1 MYLQPG
7 AIEQVT
13 VLRETEIGYMVG
25 FDDEDGYEEVFLHKN
40 EVAGEIEE
48 GDTID
53 VFLYLDHKERIAATM
68 KTPLITTSDW
78 NWVKVVEVI
87 PDLGVFVDIGVSK
100 DILIPADEFPIYT
113 PVWPEE
119 DDELYCTLKLTN
131 RGRLIALPA
140 RDSDMQEIIVD
151 ATPSMRNKNVNGR
164 VYRSLQVGSFVLT
177 DEHFRAFLHHTERK
191 EQVRIGERVTG
202 RIIDVKDDGTINI
215 SLLPRKEEGMEDD
228 ASQVYEYMESRG
240 GAMPFWD
247 KSHPEDIMERFNMS
261 KAAFK
266 RALGKLMKEGKVYQ
280 EEGWTYFKK

>member
-1 MYLQPG
+1 MYLQIG
-7 AIEQVT
+7 SIEQVT

-25 FDDEDGYEEVFLHKN
+25 NEEEEIFLHKN

-53 VFLYLDHKERIAATM
+53 VFLYLDHQNRISATM
-68 KTPLITTSDW
+68 KEPIITTYDW

-87 PDLGVFVDIGVSK
+87 PSLGVFVDIGMSK
-100 DILIPADEFPIYT
+100 DILIPADEFPIYM
-113 PVWPEE
+113 PVWPEVG
-119 DDELYCTLKLTN
+119 DELYCTLKLTN
-131 RGRLIALPA
+131 RDRLIALPA

-191 EQVRIGERVTG
+191 EQVRIGQRVTG

-228 ASQVYEYMESRG
+228 AAVIYAYMEERG

-247 KSHPEDIMERFNMS
+247 KSHPEDIKERFNMS

-266 RALGKLMKEGKVYQ
+266 RALGKLMKEEKVYQ